1 MSKCTQ
7 SLAPHPR
14 DRVTIPSQCYCNH
27 SAYSSRSEYILY
39 EAALFCHSF
48 PLLIICISVYLC
60 RWASVL
66 FVWKLYIWRRKVLPF
81 ALRHRLYGIPSTCA
95 RTMPS
100 RMTLVLFI
108 HLLRS
113 SDARSFAEANWALC
127 GSYMVNNIHNE
138 TTVTIHSSNF
148 PSWHLFPFSQFVTTL
163 WIIKCLRSER
173 WSLLHH
179 FTRDVS
185 AVPPCYS
192 PSHGSVWNAGWMGRK
207 LQRDSGGWRRGTS
220 CIQTRDDDFPPH
232 RGQIFQTV
240 WLLIPRACDIIGNW
254 APALRKHAGQ
264 LGRMWLKL
272 RSACRRRARE
282 KRVKNEH
289 REAIVHAKS
298 RCMRSLLRFVSE
310 QDCNVPNVAQVQ
322 AGAES
327 RVHVSLVSGSRLN
340 KAVSNS
346 GHLRWQVIL
355 L

>member
-27 SAYSSRSEYILY
+27 NAYSSRSEYILY
-39 EAALFCHSF
+39 EAALFCHSS

-81 ALRHRLYGIPSTCA
+81 ALRHRLHGIPSTCA

-113 SDARSFAEANWALC
+113 SDARSFAEANRAVS

-138 TTVTIHSSNF
+138 TTVTIHSSDF
-148 PSWHLFPFSQFVTTL
+148 PSWHLFPFSQFVTTLL

-185 AVPPCYS
+185 AVRCHRATRPPTGRCGM
-192 PSHGSVWNAGWMGRK
+192 PAGWGESCK
-207 LQRDSGGWRRGTS
+207 GTAGDGGGGLPASRPEMMTFHLIVVRFFKQ
-220 CIQTRDDDFPPH
+220 CDF
-232 RGQIFQTV
+232 
-240 WLLIPRACDIIGNW
+240 
-254 APALRKHAGQ
+254 
-264 LGRMWLKL
+264 
-272 RSACRRRARE
+272 
-282 KRVKNEH
+282 
-289 REAIVHAKS
+289 
-298 RCMRSLLRFVSE
+298 
-310 QDCNVPNVAQVQ
+310 
-322 AGAES
+322 
-327 RVHVSLVSGSRLN
+327 
-340 KAVSNS
+340 
-346 GHLRWQVIL
+346 
-355 L
+355 